1 MKCQYPKITA
11 HYSKELKDLISFM
24 IQLNPRLRPS
34 AKTIA
39 KICSNKTKSKK
50 EKKNTKLE
58 ALEPFFQRSLT
69 DPGLQACLEHLRSF
83 DVQNPKEKERQRG
96 KTVRRGRTLKHEE
109 EEKKPEKELRK

>member
-58 ALEPFFQRSLT
+58 ALEPFF
-69 DPGLQACLEHLRSF
+69 
-83 DVQNPKEKERQRG
+83 
-96 KTVRRGRTLKHEE
+96 
-109 EEKKPEKELRK
+109 